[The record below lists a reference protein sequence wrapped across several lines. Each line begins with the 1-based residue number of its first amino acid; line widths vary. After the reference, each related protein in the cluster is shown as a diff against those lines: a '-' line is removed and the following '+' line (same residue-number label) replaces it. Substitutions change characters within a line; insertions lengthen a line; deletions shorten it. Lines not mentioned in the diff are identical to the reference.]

1 MSNLTEIPAGAVDT
15 DATLGPVKV
24 GYGLMVD
31 QNGFLHN
38 KLTGGGGG
46 GDPVNSN
53 DSVVFS
59 VFGTVMPTTGLS
71 RWYPPKNVHLNKV
84 YFSLESA
91 GTDDTVLRLNHNG
104 TQVGGEIRCL
114 AGAYR
119 SNNVVLDIAL
129 TTNDYI
135 TVDVT
140 DGTTGKNVTA
150 VVVFDSVADIP
161 MASATVAGVVKLSA
175 SFQILDG
182 KLELSDA
189 ILAKLAA
196 LP

>member
-1 MSNLTEIPAGAVDT
+1 MSNLTEIPVGAVDT
-15 DATLGPVKV
+15 VSTIGPVKI

-38 KLTGGGGG
+38 KLSGGGG

-59 VFGTVMPTTGLS
+59 VVGTVMPTTGLS
-71 RWYPPKNVHLNKV
+71 RWYPPKNVHLNRV
-84 YFSLESA
+84 YFSLEGA
-91 GTDDTVLRLNHNG
+91 GTDDTVIKLNHNG
-104 TQVGGEIRCL
+104 IQVGGEARCL

-119 SNNVVLDIAL
+119 SNNVTLDIAL

-140 DGTTGKNVTA
+140 DGTTGRNVTA

-161 MASATVAGVVKLSA
+161 LASNTVAGVVQLSA
-175 SFQILDG
+175 SFQILNG